1 MAVTNHRHRN
11 WDHPF
16 TQWALTY
23 VLPGVAYWLIAKLS
37 LSLFAIPPSEA
48 SAVWPA
54 AGISIAAVMLRGYRA
69 AFSVFVACMLLYS
82 QTWLNTDSTSAL
94 LRSLG
99 LVTFLSLAA
108 VLQAVGAV
116 WLVHRLAGREP
127 ALTDDKQ
134 IAQFLLVIGPLASLV
149 ASLSAISCFL
159 LLDIIEADEFFFN
172 WLTWWIGDSI
182 GAMVTVPMLLAF
194 FASPISTLYHRRLSI
209 ALPMAGVLFAIIVLF
224 LQTKNYEEQ
233 ERRQLFNKQAE
244 QLHIYMQDRLNAGFE
259 ALYAVRSFF
268 ISTESISAEEFAR
281 FTRHKLQRYPEIKAL
296 EWVPRIENEQRAA
309 FEAWADGPG
318 KITERQNN
326 GQMRKAPEREHYY
339 PITFVEPMFGNERAY
354 GFDIDSSP
362 QASTARS
369 IAELMGN
376 IALTEPLKLVQEDGE
391 SFGFVAY
398 LPVDHEGVDNG
409 LSRQGI
415 IAAVFQVDGFLAT
428 VSRMRKDL
436 SAGIHLHMTDIT
448 AAEQLKPMSD
458 HSTHHHDDQWR
469 WTTVVQAGGRTY
481 RLDYYTE
488 DEYIGSVS
496 HWSSWIVL
504 LAGMLFTALL
514 GGWLLSLTGRTLRV
528 AQVVHERTV
537 SLQHEIEERRR
548 AEQELMKVT
557 KAVEFSPNM
566 VLITQPDG
574 EIEYASPRF
583 TEETGYAADEVV
595 GRNIEV
601 LHCEECGEQGYTE
614 IWASLQLDPSW
625 HGEIVNCRKDGV
637 LYWAQVSI
645 APIFDLEGV
654 LTHFVV
660 TLLDVTENR
669 MINEQISYHASH
681 DQLTALVNRREFEI
695 RLKNLLSSPREA
707 GVQHAFCF
715 LDLDQ
720 FKVVNDTCGHV
731 AGDEL
736 LRQVAGLLQEKVR
749 ASDTLAR
756 LGGDEFGIIMMNCP
770 LDNARAL
777 AEAIRD
783 EIAQFKFCWEKQVF
797 NIGVSIGVVEIN
809 EHSLSDTEIL
819 KQADSACYTAKD
831 AGRNR
836 VHLYEPEDQMLAQRE
851 GDMRWVS
858 EINSALDE
866 NRFIL
871 FGQIIEPLQN
881 SHLKPDVEVLVR
893 MVDREGNYVP
903 PGAFLP
909 AAERYQLSS
918 RIDQWVV
925 DNAFAWLEQNF
936 DNFTR
941 HLGCCAI
948 NLSGGSMGD
957 NQIKEAILSRL
968 EGSSMLPYK
977 VKFEVTETSAIANLS
992 EARRFINALKAYG
1005 CQFSL
1010 DDFGSGL
1017 SSFAYL
1023 KNLPVDNLKIDG
1035 LFVKGILDD
1044 KLDLA
1049 MVKSINDIGHVMG
1062 KVTIAEFVEND
1073 EIRQLLTEIG
1083 VDYGQGYGLGRPL
1096 PLDEL
1101 LLQLMQQDQEQAS
1114 VI

>member
-1 MAVTNHRHRN
+1 MQWLMTHAV
-11 WDHPF
+11 
-16 TQWALTY
+16 
-23 VLPGVAYWLIAKLS
+23 PGIAYWLVAKVS

-54 AGISIAAVMLRGYRA
+54 AGISIAAIMLRGYRA
-69 AFSVFVACMLLYS
+69 AFGLFIACMLLYS
-82 QTWLNTDSTSAL
+82 QSWLNTDSTGTL

-99 LVTFLSLAA
+99 LMTFLSLAA

-116 WLVHRLAGREP
+116 WLVRRLAGDTP
-127 ALTDDKQ
+127 ALIDDKS
-134 IAQFLLVIGPLASLV
+134 IAQFLMIIGPLASLV
-149 ASLSAISCFL
+149 ASLSTISCFL
-159 LLDIIEADEFFFN
+159 VLGIIQPGEFFVS

-182 GAMVTVPMLLAF
+182 GAMVVAPMLLAF
-194 FASPISTLYHRRLSI
+194 FASPLSTLYHRRLSI
-209 ALPMAGVLFAIIVLF
+209 GLPMAGVLLAIIVLF
-224 LQTKNYEEQ
+224 LQTKTYEEQ

-268 ISTESISAEEFAR
+268 ISTEHISAAEFSS

-296 EWVPRIENEQRAA
+296 EWIPRIEDRHRIAY
-309 FEAWADGPG
+309 EAWLDGPG
-318 KITERQNN
+318 KITERQQD
-326 GQMRKAPEREHYY
+326 GQMLSAPERDYYY
-339 PITFVEPMFGNERAY
+339 PITFVEPMRGNEKAY
-354 GFDIDSSP
+354 GFNIASSEL
-362 QASTARS
+362 ASAARAR
-369 IAELMGN
+369 AELIGN
-376 IALTEPLKLVQEDGE
+376 VALTAPLTLVQEEG
-391 SFGFVAY
+391 SAYGFVAY
-398 LPVDHEGVDNG
+398 LAVEHDGVDMA
-409 LSRQGI
+409 LSRSGI
-415 IAAVFQVDGFLAT
+415 VAAVFQVGRFIKA
-428 VSRMRKDL
+428 VSGLRKDQ
-436 SAGIHLHMTDIT
+436 SDGIHLQMTDIT
-448 AAEQLKPMSD
+448 IADKPVPMSD
-458 HSTHHHDDQWR
+458 HTEHLHNDELKWSTVIQ
-469 WTTVVQAGGRTY
+469 TGGRSY
-481 RLDYYTE
+481 RLDYYAADDFFVGVTQ
-488 DEYIGSVS
+488 
-496 HWSSWIVL
+496 WSSWFVL

-566 VLITQPDG
+566 VLITRADG
-574 EIEYASPRF
+574 EIEYVSPRF

-595 GRNIEV
+595 GQNINV
-601 LHCEECGEQGYTE
+601 LHFEQPGEQNYAGV
-614 IWASLQLDPSW
+614 WDALQLDPSW
-625 HGEIVNCRKDGV
+625 HGEIVNRKKSGV

-645 APIFDLEGV
+645 APIFDLDGI

-695 RLKNLLSSPREA
+695 RLKNLLSGPQEPGS
-707 GVQHAFCF
+707 QHAFCF

-736 LRQVAGLLQEKVR
+736 LRQVAGLLQDKVR

-770 LDNARAL
+770 LDNARTL

-783 EIAQFKFCWEKQVF
+783 EIAQFKFCWEQQVF
-797 NIGVSIGVVEIN
+797 NIGVSIGVVEMN
-809 EHSLSDTEIL
+809 EHSVSATEVL
-819 KQADSACYTAKD
+819 KQADSACYAAKD

-836 VHLYEPEDQMLAQRE
+836 VHLYEPEDKMLAQRE

-866 NRFIL
+866 DRFML
-871 FGQIIEPLQN
+871 YGQIIEPLQN
-881 SHLKPDVEVLVR
+881 PQLKPDVEILVR
-893 MVDREGNYVP
+893 MLDRDGNCVP

-925 DNAFAWLEQNF
+925 DHAFGWLEQNF
-936 DNFTR
+936 DQFTR

-957 NQIKEAILSRL
+957 NLIKETILSRL

-1035 LFVKGILDD
+1035 MFVKDILDD

-1073 EIRQLLTEIG
+1073 EIRQMLTEIG

-1096 PLDEL
+1096 PLDD
-1101 LLQLMQQDQEQAS
+1101 LLQQLIELETEQGQ
-1114 VI
+1114 VV